1 MSLINFS
8 NHLNPAM
15 CIHELFELQAQRTPN
30 AIALMSANTA
40 LTYQDLN
47 ERSNQLAHYLTS
59 LGVGPET
66 LVGLCVERSFE
77 MVIGMLGILKA
88 GGAYV
93 PLDPHYPQK
102 RLSFLIEDAELLVL
116 LTQTSLLDHLPQHHS
131 SHVYLDSCSE
141 AIAQCSTKN
150 PHSGVTEQ
158 NLAYMIYTSG
168 STGAPKGVLL
178 EHRGVCNLAQAQS
191 AAFGVEPSSC
201 VLQFASMSFDASVSE
216 IFVTLL
222 NGARLYLDC
231 QSLLSA
237 GPDLIRLLREQ
248 EISVVTLPPSV
259 LATLAVERLPALRT
273 LVVAGEACSASLISS
288 WAEGRC
294 VLDAYGP
301 TEITV
306 CATIADCTGQTSER
320 PPIGRA
326 MAGIE
331 TYILTPDLQ
340 PALAGVT
347 GEIFLGG
354 VGLARGYNH
363 RADLTAQKFVPHVFS
378 DMPGARLY
386 QTGDRGRYLSD
397 GQIDFVGRVD
407 DQVKLNG
414 FRIELGEIEAWLS
427 RHASVE
433 ESVVLVREA
442 ANGEKDLIAYIVSD
456 HDQTPVDS
464 ELRSHLSEHLPR
476 HMIPAR
482 FVTLDKMPLLPNG
495 KIDRQALLRCVPLK
509 TATQPGLTAPHS
521 TLESRLVRLW
531 CDVLGLE
538 DLDHHDNFFGL
549 GADSLKA
556 AMFLNRL
563 QEDLGEVV
571 YVVALFDAP
580 TVAELA
586 AYLRRHH
593 AQAAARLDGED
604 WPRGDQAV
612 SHRIDQSNLDYIR
625 SLIKPPAPLVNE
637 LKLKNPS
644 AILILSPPRSGST
657 LLRVMLAAHPA
668 LFAPPELQ
676 LLSFNTLQEREATF
690 TGRYSFWRE
699 GTIRALMNIMDC
711 DAKDAGKLM
720 ADCEAKGM
728 TTPEFYLFMQERIG
742 SRKLVDKTPA
752 YALNIET
759 LRRAENYFTDA
770 QYIHLSRHPNGMIR
784 SFEDAK
790 LEQIFRY
797 EHSFSARQLGE
808 LVWTICHQ
816 NISDFLQDI
825 PPQRQ
830 YRIKFEE
837 LVKQPAGILK
847 GLCEFL
853 ELEFHPPMAQLGKD
867 KDKLM
872 TDGIH
877 GLSRML
883 GDIKFHTHKEVDSN
897 IADRWKN
904 DQAEDFL
911 SYITWQ
917 TANSLGYEKHILSN
931 SPLSAPKTAP
941 LHSGQPALK
950 PQPRNRTTW

>member
-1 MSLINFS
+1 MSSANFS
-8 NHLNPAM
+8 RHLNPAM
-15 CIHELFELQAQRTPN
+15 CIHELFEAQAQRAPG
-30 AIALMSANTA
+30 AIALMSANTH

-47 ERSNQLAHYLTS
+47 ERSNQLAHYLS
-59 LGVGPET
+59 NLGVGPET
-66 LVGLCVERSFE
+66 MVGLCVERSFE

-93 PLDPHYPQK
+93 PLDPNYPQN
-102 RLSFLIEDAELLVL
+102 RLSFMIEDAGLSVL
-116 LTQTSLLDHLPQHHS
+116 LTQTSLLDHLPQPCIRQ
-131 SHVYLDSCSE
+131 VCLDSCNE
-141 AIAQCSTKN
+141 AIAQWPTAN
-150 PHSGVTEQ
+150 LHADVTEQ

-191 AAFGVEPSSC
+191 AAFAVEPGNC

-222 NGARLYLDC
+222 NGARLYVDC
-231 QSLLSA
+231 QSLLLA
-237 GPDLIRLLREQ
+237 GPDLSRLLREQ
-248 EISVVTLPPSV
+248 ALSVVTLPPSV
-259 LATLAVERLPALRT
+259 LATLPVEQLPALRT
-273 LVVAGEACSASLISS
+273 LVVAGEACSASLISD
-288 WAEGRC
+288 WADGRR
-294 VLDAYGP
+294 VLNAYGP

-306 CATIADCTGQTSER
+306 CATIADCTGQDGER
-320 PPIGRA
+320 PPIGQA
-326 MAGIE
+326 MDGIE
-331 TYILTPDLQ
+331 TYVLTPDLQ
-340 PALAGVT
+340 PVLAGGT

-354 VGLARGYNH
+354 AGLARGYHH
-363 RADLTAQKFVPHVFS
+363 RPDLTAQKFVPHPFS
-378 DMPGARLY
+378 IMPGARLY
-386 QTGDRGRYLSD
+386 QTGDRGRYLPD
-397 GQIDFVGRVD
+397 GQIDFLGRVD

-414 FRIELGEIEAWLS
+414 FRIELGEIEAWLN
-427 RHASVE
+427 RHASVAE
-433 ESVVLVREA
+433 CVVLVREKELVA
-442 ANGEKDLIAYIVSD
+442 CIVSN
-456 HDQTPVDS
+456 HDQTLLES
-464 ELRSHLSEHLPR
+464 ELRSYLSELLPR
-476 HMIPAR
+476 HTIPSV
-482 FVTLDKMPLLPNG
+482 FVTLEQMPLLPNN
-495 KIDRQALLRCVPLK
+495 KIDRQALLRCVPRK
-509 TATQPGLTAPHS
+509 AKIPTPCP

-531 CDVLGLE
+531 CEVLGRE
-538 DLDHHDNFFGL
+538 DLDYHDNFFGC

-563 QEDLGEVV
+563 QEELGEVV

-593 AQAAARLDGED
+593 AQAVARLEGEE
-604 WPRGDQAV
+604 WSRGDQSARP
-612 SHRIDQSNLDYIR
+612 RIDQSSIDYLR
-625 SLIKPPAPLVNE
+625 SLINPPAPLVNA
-637 LKLKNPS
+637 LKPKNPP
-644 AILILSPPRSGST
+644 AVFILSPPRSGST

-711 DAKDAGKLM
+711 DAEGAGKLM
-720 ADCEAKGM
+720 AECQGKGM
-728 TTPEFYLFMQERIG
+728 TTQQFYLFMQERIG
-742 SRKLVDKTPA
+742 ARKLVDKTPA
-752 YALNIET
+752 YALNTET
-759 LRRAENYFTDA
+759 LRRAEEYFISA

-784 SFEDAK
+784 SFEDAR
-790 LEQIFRY
+790 LDQIFRY
-797 EHSFSARQLGE
+797 EHSFSTRQLAE

-816 NISDFLQDI
+816 NITDFLQDI
-825 PPQRQ
+825 SPQRQ

-837 LVKQPAGILK
+837 LVKQPTEILK
-847 GLCEFL
+847 ELCEFL
-853 ELEFHPPMAQLGKD
+853 DLEFHPPMAQLGKD

-883 GDIKFHTHKEVDSN
+883 GDIKFHTHKEIDAN

-911 SYITWQ
+911 SDITWQ
-917 TANSLGYEKHILSN
+917 TAHSLGYEKPISSN
-931 SPLSAPKTAP
+931 SAFAPFR
-941 LHSGQPALK
+941 SGPPALK